1 MSVDKRQVLDQAQK
15 LLEKGLIDRAIKQYL
30 RLLEVDIDDVFV
42 LQKVASLHVKNG
54 SHASALE
61 YYERA
66 FKVLKAKEFHAKCVG
81 ALKRLLEIEPARLD
95 FHYEL
100 AKCQVALGRKKEA
113 STTLKSLI
121 GVYERRGERET
132 SLSMLREL
140 VRIIPEDWTNR
151 ARLAEGYAA
160 LGRDIL
166 SVSNF
171 KQVLAT
177 LIQENRL
184 EDHARIS
191 ERVLFLYPTETGIAI
206 EVARNYLSR
215 DLQGEALNWLHT
227 LFKHDPKNYQTLEL
241 LGDVFVTQGRL
252 DKALA
257 VFREA
262 KRLIVIAGD
271 SGGQTMLAQKISRLD
286 PAAERSEPDVAQ
298 VIALT
303 SRHPTALQPELS
315 PRLILEDVSLLIEFG
330 LLSHAFKR
338 LQSLPGD
345 FVPDEIHFSS
355 ISELASGVEGIEHEG
370 LRAEVETLTAYVD
383 GFELD
388 QQANGMPEQ
397 PQTMS
402 RSDVT
407 VQAASEDQ
415 SEDSLD
421 SSSTSDLESAQAVDL
436 DAIDFGVLDEELDG
450 AFSTEDEDEFEF
462 EVDFDS
468 ESDVSSDTLAPSDD
482 FSDLLGRG
490 SSNAVSTT
498 QIITPPVPESI
509 LATRER
515 FPLIRPKL
523 EQRLSESSS
532 HVTSEFPT
540 IDDVAD
546 PSSNQN
552 DETVVT
558 EADEDFGG
566 LLDLDDE

>member
-30 RLLEVDIDDVFV
+30 KILEVDIDDVFV
-42 LQKVASLHVKNG
+42 LQKIAGLHVKNG
-54 SHASALE
+54 SDAFALE

-81 ALKRLLEIEPARLD
+81 ALKRLLELEPARLD

-160 LGRDIL
+160 LGKNIL

-171 KQVLAT
+171 KQVLTT
-177 LIQENRL
+177 LIQQNRL
-184 EDHARIS
+184 ADHARIS
-191 ERVLFLYPTETGIAI
+191 ERVLFLYPSETGIAI

-262 KRLIVIAGD
+262 KRLIDIAGD
-271 SGGQTMLAQKISRLD
+271 ASGQTMLAQKISRLD
-286 PAAERSEPDVAQ
+286 PAAERSESDVAQ
-298 VIALT
+298 VISLT

-345 FVPDEIHFSS
+345 FVPDEVHFSS

-370 LRAEVETLTAYVD
+370 LRSEVETLRAYID

-388 QQANGMPEQ
+388 KEANRIPEQ
-397 PQTMS
+397 PQTMR

-407 VQAASEDQ
+407 AQAASEHQ
-415 SEDSLD
+415 SEDPLD
-421 SSSTSDLESAQAVDL
+421 LNASSGLQSTQVVDL
-436 DAIDFGVLDEELDG
+436 DAIDFGLLDEELDR
-450 AFSTEDEDEFEF
+450 AFSDEDEFEF

-468 ESDVSSDTLAPSDD
+468 GSDVSSETSAPSDD
-482 FSDLLGRG
+482 FSDLLDRG
-490 SSNAVSTT
+490 SSKTVSET
-498 QIITPPVPESI
+498 QIITPPIPESI

-532 HVTSEFPT
+532 NVTSELAA
-540 IDDVAD
+540 IDDV
-546 PSSNQN
+546 
-552 DETVVT
+552 
-558 EADEDFGG
+558 EDAS
-566 LLDLDDE
+566 LKSKR